1 MRLLRTVAAACAA
14 LLFPFGAWSAPQSF
28 VFLTPDPG
36 EFITQGNSF
45 FYTSDTGSF
54 TVFFGASPTFV
65 HLRFDTSDATHFW
78 DAAFL
83 TQAPLEA
90 GTTYTV
96 PLNFPLANFN
106 APNMNVTG
114 DFKGYSPLSGTFTI
128 YDISFAGG
136 ELQSFAIGFHEL
148 GTDSTAALN
157 GFIWLNSAADVPV
170 ALPSAVAVPEPAPL
184 LLTTAGLLILFGIVR
199 RQRAASSRA
208 RAS

>member
-1 MRLLRTVAAACAA
+1 MRRIAVSIRGVVGTAVVRVLDPGPRRIHHAGQL
-14 LLFPFGAWSAPQSF
+14 
-28 VFLTPDPG
+28 VFL
-36 EFITQGNSF
+36 
-45 FYTSDTGSF
+45 
-54 TVFFGASPTFV
+54 
-65 HLRFDTSDATHFW
+65 HLR
-78 DAAFL
+78 
-83 TQAPLEA
+83 
-90 GTTYTV
+90 
-96 PLNFPLANFN
+96 
-106 APNMNVTG
+106 
-114 DFKGYSPLSGTFTI
+114 
-128 YDISFAGG
+128 FAGG